1 MRTTPSVGGVASLE
15 AEADAL
21 EADAESALADAEL
34 ADAEALEA
42 DADALDA
49 EDEALDALPE
59 PPEQATMNSASMA
72 ANTMPTNALYVTDC
86 FIVPFPLS
94 CPKR

>member
-49 EDEALDALPE
+49 LPE